1 MCGEEGVR
9 GCVVQCGAVRGRL
22 GEGGVL
28 PFLSSIVTVS
38 FAHFM
43 RNLYGVSTT
52 IHRCY
57 QAQGYTEL
65 SHEELRNWRGRG
77 VPNELHL
84 DSGLS
89 VVTELSRW

>member
-1 MCGEEGVR
+1 MLGGITILKLNRHRLVRALHEESGLS
-9 GCVVQCGAVRGRL
+9 QYL
-22 GEGGVL
+22 SL
-28 PFLSSIVTVS
+28 PRS
-38 FAHFM
+38 
-43 RNLYGVSTT
+43 
-52 IHRCY
+52 Y

-65 SHEELRNWRGRG
+65 SQEELRNWRGRG

>member
-1 MCGEEGVR
+1 MHGRFGEKGGLTILKLNRHRLVR
-9 GCVVQCGAVRGRL
+9 ALHEESRTESVS
-22 GEGGVL
+22 
-28 PFLSSIVTVS
+28 LSTGPV
-38 FAHFM
+38 
-43 RNLYGVSTT
+43 
-52 IHRCY
+52 